1 MGLFIIII
9 VVGTL
14 FLRTFVRAD
23 LVLLVHKV
31 LPLFV
36 LGVVTV

>member
-9 VVGTL
+9 VVTL

-23 LVLLVHKV
+23 LVLLVHRA